1 MPPLGIIG
9 GMNAASPIDLPGL
22 RRSCAHCSLH
32 QLCLAGGMS
41 DAEMQRLDAIVR
53 QRRPLAAGARL
64 FRMGEAMGS
73 VFVTRDGAVKTVTV
87 DENGDEQ
94 IIGFHLPGEL
104 IGLDALADGR
114 HRCEAVAL
122 TRASLCEIP
131 FTELGEVA
139 GRIPGLQQQLLR
151 VIGMSLGRDH
161 DHKTMLLRRQAN
173 ERIALFLH
181 GLSERYRITGGDARR
196 LQLPMSRIDIAN
208 YLGLAL
214 ETVSR
219 GFGRLHDDGLIAV
232 IGRQVTVIDA
242 PALAALAH
250 GRPAPATAARQLAG

>member
-1 MPPLGIIG
+1 MATMEAVAPV
-9 GMNAASPIDLPGL
+9 DLPGL
-22 RRSCAHCSLH
+22 RRSCAQCSLQ

-41 DAEMQRLDAIVR
+41 HQDLERLDDIIR
-53 QRRPLAAGARL
+53 QRRPLQGGARL
-64 FRMGEAMGS
+64 FRMGQDMDA
-73 VFVTRDGAVKTVTV
+73 VFVTRDGAVKTVTFG
-87 DENGDEQ
+87 ENGDEQ

-122 TRASLCEIP
+122 TQTSLCEIP
-131 FTELGEVA
+131 FARLGEVA
-139 GRIPGLQQQLLR
+139 ARIPGLQQQLMR
-151 VIGMSLGRDH
+151 VIGMSVGRDQ
-161 DHKTMLLRRQAN
+161 DHKEILVRRQAN

-181 GLSERYRITGGDARR
+181 GLSERYKAIGRDPLR

-219 GFGRLHDDGLIAV
+219 GFTRLQDDGLIEV
-232 IGRQVTVIDA
+232 HGRQVELVET
-242 PALAALAH
+242 AALARLAH
-250 GRPAPATAARQLAG
+250 GLLDAPLPRRRQAG